1 MNDINMKFLN
11 FSYCLYDFSAAIF
24 ESWIHTKTEI
34 YGFMHTSITVYVH
47 LISSSIMDMRCLL
60 ICIHIYTG
68 MHESIN
74 FIFIWTHKSN
84 MTAEKSYEQ
93 LLEIQK
99 LPVDVIHRNLVTR
112 IATLTIQCIN
122 AVNTLSFQLVNP
134 LASLAFPPVWGH
146 LDCHQNT

>member
-1 MNDINMKFLN
+1 
-11 FSYCLYDFSAAIF
+11 
-24 ESWIHTKTEI
+24 
-34 YGFMHTSITVYVH
+34 
-47 LISSSIMDMRCLL
+47 
-60 ICIHIYTG
+60 
-68 MHESIN
+68 
-74 FIFIWTHKSN
+74 

-134 LASLAFPPVWGH
+134 LASLAFPPV
-146 LDCHQNT
+146 